1 MYYGFPFYLAES
13 QTGWHIHPSDQM
25 ETPFGVDIGIDQL
38 GFKKEVSL
46 RMQKR
51 FLDVNAGYF
60 RSVISLREEFRFTF
74 DFLRSETRRPEDA
87 SIQVG
92 DIVRIVNVKH
102 QAPIAFSIDTDEEFK
117 RAYLKKSAVISP
129 NKASEADPQ
138 FGEPTEELDVEAL
151 WKIEQVR
158 EAGRDTGISFSANG
172 QRSSSQFKVRLKHFI
187 TAKYL
192 WIDEQDCQKV
202 GIVYG
207 KLRAPSMTMDFSLH
221 NLSLSQT
228 LQNRASFGLVAD
240 SKVKS
245 KETAR
250 LKLMLTSEFSETM
263 SIQQVIDCNKW
274 IKPQDPF
281 VPLDHQT
288 DFDKSTIACKAK
300 KGDVEAYYFIK
311 LSTPEKR
318 EILRLKAAL
327 VLLNEAIA
335 CIVRSATSSQLTACF
350 QQFVPRLSTAFDQ
363 ILDKRAVALQQMVAH
378 DALTIKREYPHRLS
392 SRQARHAAALGLID
406 KLFDCVRIPYELKL
420 IGRDSL
426 AEPAVKAFYSSI
438 LGFLCKVV
446 ERESQCQKYASQY
459 TNFLINFCDIR
470 TTSQDVGQLS
480 LLKHLVKAQDA
491 YKLTRHL
498 NVPRLIDNI
507 NAFGTHSFTQ
517 LQMLL
522 IACRHGSSNDLFMQ
536 TQLVRGIFPQDAD
549 PAANKLGFKIEFFG
563 EDTIRVFDA
572 VFSEWHDLSLIKYIH
587 FGERDSA
594 DLARPSQAV
603 ERANQFYR
611 YFCGSLETLAF
622 LSANQNKPG
631 LLVCQRMFPLV
642 SIPAIMLAEHLDKVV
657 KAKVVDI
664 ANNCWVCQN
673 AFASQSIASHLHDW
687 DEISQYSV
695 VFNKKS
701 ERGSHLSVNIEC
713 IASAC
718 KRLLQACLANRSSSM
733 QLKDVILAT
742 AVLNLQQ

>member
-1 MYYGFPFYLAES
+1 MQRIYFDRQTSFY
-13 QTGWHIHPSDQM
+13 PS
-25 ETPFGVDIGIDQL
+25 L
-38 GFKKEVSL
+38 VSDN
-46 RMQKR
+46 QA
-51 FLDVNAGYF
+51 V
-60 RSVISLREEFRFTF
+60 SFTF
-74 DFLRSETRRPEDA
+74 EYIRSSPA
-87 SIQVG
+87 SPASDDCLFGG
-92 DIVRIVNVKH
+92 DIVTIVNVKH
-102 QAPIAFSIDTDEEFK
+102 RGVIGHSIDTRREKTRGYLK
-117 RAYLKKSAVISP
+117 RRKPTVGKSADSASEGGTDIDCLWELQIVGGNSRGKPIDFHLTEGGFKKSAQKVRFKHLMSG
-129 NKASEADPQ
+129 KYMTQDEAD
-138 FGEPTEELDVEAL
+138 GGTIILTEDQTAY
-151 WKIEQVR
+151 KK
-158 EAGRDTGISFSANG
+158 
-172 QRSSSQFKVRLKHFI
+172 SQTCFTLMQLSKNSLLQSK
-187 TAKYL
+187 
-192 WIDEQDCQKV
+192 DSV
-202 GIVYG
+202 GIFTQ
-207 KLRAPSMTMDFSLH
+207 STTFS
-221 NLSLSQT
+221 STS
-228 LQNRASFGLVAD
+228 
-240 SKVKS
+240 
-245 KETAR
+245 
-250 LKLMLTSEFSETM
+250 LMLTSEFSETM

-288 DFDKSTIACKAK
+288 DFDKSTVACKAK

-426 AEPAVKAFYSSI
+426 AEPPVKAFYSSI

>member
-1 MYYGFPFYLAES
+1 ME
-13 QTGWHIHPSDQM
+13 TGWNIHPLEQAI
-25 ETPFGVDIGIDQL
+25 EQVPREDIELTRVYRNNED
-38 GFKKEVSL
+38 VL
-46 RMQKR
+46 RMQR
-51 FLDVNAGYF
+51 IYF
-60 RSVISLREEFRFTF
+60 DRQTSFYPSLVSDNQAVSFTF
-74 DFLRSETRRPEDA
+74 EFIRSSPA
-87 SIQVG
+87 SPASDDCLFGG
-92 DIVRIVNVKH
+92 DIVTIVNVKH
-102 QAPIAFSIDTDEEFK
+102 RGVIGHSIDTRREKTRGYLK
-117 RAYLKKSAVISP
+117 RRRPTVGKSADSASEGGTDIDCLWELQIVGGNSRGKPIDFHLTEGGFKKSAQKVRFKHLMSG
-129 NKASEADPQ
+129 KYMTQDEAD
-138 FGEPTEELDVEAL
+138 GGTIILTEDQTAY
-151 WKIEQVR
+151 KK
-158 EAGRDTGISFSANG
+158 
-172 QRSSSQFKVRLKHFI
+172 SQTCFTLMQLSKNSLLQSK
-187 TAKYL
+187 
-192 WIDEQDCQKV
+192 DSV
-202 GIVYG
+202 GIFTQ
-207 KLRAPSMTMDFSLH
+207 STTFS
-221 NLSLSQT
+221 STS
-228 LQNRASFGLVAD
+228 
-240 SKVKS
+240 
-245 KETAR
+245 
-250 LKLMLTSEFSETM
+250 LMLTSEFSETM

-378 DALTIKREYPHRLS
+378 DALTIKREFPHRLS

-603 ERANQFYR
+603 ERTNQFYR

>member
-1 MYYGFPFYLAES
+1 ME
-13 QTGWHIHPSDQM
+13 TGWNIHPLEQAI
-25 ETPFGVDIGIDQL
+25 EQVPREDIELTRVYRNNED
-38 GFKKEVSL
+38 VL
-46 RMQKR
+46 RMQR
-51 FLDVNAGYF
+51 IYF
-60 RSVISLREEFRFTF
+60 DRQTSFYPSLVSDNQAVSFTF
-74 DFLRSETRRPEDA
+74 EFIRSSPA
-87 SIQVG
+87 SPASDDCLFGG
-92 DIVRIVNVKH
+92 DIVTIVNVKH
-102 QAPIAFSIDTDEEFK
+102 RGVIGHSIDTRREKTRGYLK
-117 RAYLKKSAVISP
+117 RRRPTVGKSADSASEGGTDIDCLWELQIVGGNSRGKPIDFHLTEGGFKKSAQKVRFKHLMSG
-129 NKASEADPQ
+129 KYMTQDEAD
-138 FGEPTEELDVEAL
+138 GGTIILTEDQTAY
-151 WKIEQVR
+151 KK
-158 EAGRDTGISFSANG
+158 
-172 QRSSSQFKVRLKHFI
+172 SQTCFTLMQLSKNSLLQSK
-187 TAKYL
+187 
-192 WIDEQDCQKV
+192 DSV
-202 GIVYG
+202 GIFTQ
-207 KLRAPSMTMDFSLH
+207 STTFS
-221 NLSLSQT
+221 STS
-228 LQNRASFGLVAD
+228 
-240 SKVKS
+240 
-245 KETAR
+245 
-250 LKLMLTSEFSETM
+250 LMLTSEFSETM